1 MVGGD
6 VRRRFHPLRGRRLA
20 ILAGAETAG
29 GPMNYQIY
37 AGIDRER
44 LVSLIPS
51 RLKPRLPEDEVYTLI
66 LVRSS
71 IRVARSA
78 ILSKALEEIGDDPG
92 RLVAAANAFTKDAL
106 EALNARGALV
116 VAGG

>member
-1 MVGGD
+1 
-6 VRRRFHPLRGRRLA
+6 
-20 ILAGAETAG
+20 
-29 GPMNYQIY
+29 MNYQIY

-116 VAGG
+116 VAGGDFYWTDSSYEAIRVLGGAKVKKPQHR